1 MGRSV
6 TSSVFCTRP
15 VKLLSRREPAFF
27 IGGKNHE
34 KVLQVFFIRFRQRLR
49 DRCSESSRNILIRA
63 VAFVTCFSV
72 CVSGLLLAPNVG
84 WAGSGPQVVLAA
96 GGSSGGGGADDS
108 SWDKLVA
115 RVKGLEGF
123 RDYINNTYANRVG
136 ADINALQKR
145 VASLEKFADYINND
159 YANRVAKSIMDLQSF
174 RDYINNVYAN
184 QVGSSISKLQDSVS
198 DLQKFQS
205 YINNTF
211 ASKFDAMGA
220 KVEYLN
226 GPWATKVA
234 TQIGDLQKFQEYVN
248 TTFAGKVDA
257 VGAKVEYLNGP
268 WANKVATQIGDLQKF
283 QSYVNTTFAGKV
295 DKLGSDVSSLN
306 DFRTYMNTT
315 FVQKN
320 SAAIQAVDDRVS
332 DVDNRVSDVNVS
344 LLALSSKV
352 DGMGV
357 VDLTVV
363 THAIDVV
370 RDSVNTVNDTAL
382 KIFNFLHDDF
392 WPLFQ
397 DLHTLIDNSVMQ
409 ILDKVTGIDNKFAG
423 FWSDFK
429 DFRDVTSGFYL
440 NFGKVMA
447 DFQKGVF
454 SGLLAVSEW
463 LKAIYYSI
471 QNLPAPETSEIHLP
485 PKDGGGGGSGTNI
498 WDVLKQLIESL
509 GTIVGKLVDALS
521 KLADLVSQL
530 FVPKDLSFI
539 SDTFDGISS
548 KFDKK
553 FAIFIDFGSS
563 LKGLFSSRHALKDF
577 SLSFAGASV
586 VVPLSMVS
594 TLAGTMRPLLTG
606 LFVLLTVIGVYR
618 RFTDGEVVS

>member
-1 MGRSV
+1 
-6 TSSVFCTRP
+6 
-15 VKLLSRREPAFF
+15 
-27 IGGKNHE
+27 
-34 KVLQVFFIRFRQRLR
+34 
-49 DRCSESSRNILIRA
+49 
-63 VAFVTCFSV
+63 
-72 CVSGLLLAPNVG
+72 
-84 WAGSGPQVVLAA
+84 
-96 GGSSGGGGADDS
+96 
-108 SWDKLVA
+108 
-115 RVKGLEGF
+115 
-123 RDYINNTYANRVG
+123 
-136 ADINALQKR
+136 
-145 VASLEKFADYINND
+145 
-159 YANRVAKSIMDLQSF
+159 MDLQSF
-174 RDYINNVYAN
+174 RDYINNVYSEK
-184 QVGSSISKLQDSVS
+184 VSDSISTLR
-198 DLQKFQS
+198 
-205 YINNTF
+205 
-211 ASKFDAMGA
+211 G

-226 GPWATKVA
+226 GPWASDVA
-234 TQIGDLQKFQEYVN
+234 TKIGDLQKFRDYVN
-248 TTFAGKVDA
+248 NTFASKVGSLGGKVEYLNGPWASDVA
-257 VGAKVEYLNGP
+257 TKIGDLQKFRDYVNNTFASKVDSIGGKVEYLNGP
-268 WANKVATQIGDLQKF
+268 WANKIAGDI
-283 QSYVNTTFAGKV
+283 
-295 DKLGSDVSSLN
+295 SSLN
-306 DFRTYMNTT
+306 DFRSYMNTT

-332 DVDNRVSDVNVS
+332 AVDNRVSDTNVF
-344 LLALSSKV
+344 LAALSTKV

-392 WPLFQ
+392 WPLFK
-397 DLHTLIDNSVMQ
+397 DLHTLIDSSVMQ

-594 TLAGTMRPLLTG
+594 VLAGTMRPLLTG

>member
-1 MGRSV
+1 M
-6 TSSVFCTRP
+6 
-15 VKLLSRREPAFF
+15 
-27 IGGKNHE
+27 
-34 KVLQVFFIRFRQRLR
+34 R
-49 DRCSESSRNILIRA
+49 DRCSEPARNIFVRA
-63 VAFVTCFSV
+63 VAFVACFSV

-84 WAGSGPQVVLAA
+84 WAGSEPQVVLAA
-96 GGSSGGGGADDS
+96 GGSSGGAGADDS
-108 SWDKLVA
+108 SWDKLVD
-115 RVKGLEGF
+115 RVKNLEGF
-123 RDYINNTYANRVG
+123 RDFINNTYANRVG
-136 ADINALQKR
+136 ADINALQNR

-159 YANRVAKSIMDLQSF
+159 YANRVAKSIMDLQTF

-205 YINNTF
+205 YVNNTF
-211 ASKFDAMGA
+211 ASKVDAMGS

-257 VGAKVEYLNGP
+257 MGSKVEYLNGP
-268 WANKVATQIGDLQKF
+268 WATKVATQIGDLQKF

-295 DKLGSDVSSLN
+295 DGLGADISSLN

-332 DVDNRVSDVNVS
+332 DVNVS
-344 LLALSSKV
+344 LAALSAKV

-363 THAIDVV
+363 VHAIDAV
-370 RDSVNTVNDTAL
+370 RDNVNTVNDTAL
-382 KIFNFLHDDF
+382 KIYNFLHDDF
-392 WPLFQ
+392 WPMFK
-397 DLHTLIDNSVMQ
+397 DLHTLIDSSVMQ

-471 QNLPAPETSEIHLP
+471 QSLPAPETSEIHLP
-485 PKDGGGGGSGTNI
+485 TNDDGGGGSGTNI

-539 SDTFDGISS
+539 TDTFDGISS

-594 TLAGTMRPLLTG
+594 TLAGQMRPLLTG
-606 LFVLLTVIGVYR
+606 LFVLLTVTGVYR

>member
-6 TSSVFCTRP
+6 ISSVFYTRLA
-15 VKLLSRREPAFF
+15 KLLSRREPAFLL
-27 IGGKNHE
+27 GGKDHE
-34 KVLQVFFIRFRQRLR
+34 KVLQVFFIGFRQRLR
-49 DRCSESSRNILIRA
+49 DRCSESSRNFLIRA
-63 VAFVTCFSV
+63 VAFVACFGF

-84 WAGSGPQVVLAA
+84 WVGSKPQVVLAA

-108 SWDKLVA
+108 SWDRLVS
-115 RVKGLEGF
+115 
-123 RDYINNTYANRVG
+123 RVG
-136 ADINALQKR
+136 N
-145 VASLEKFADYINND
+145 LEKFRDWINSTYSTKVSNSISALEKRVSDLETFRDYINND
-159 YANRVAKSIMDLQSF
+159 YANKVAKSIMDLQSF
-174 RDYINNVYAN
+174 RDYINNVYSAK
-184 QVGSSISKLQDSVS
+184 VSDSISTLQGKVDYLNGPWASDVATKIG
-198 DLQKFQS
+198 DLQKFRD
-205 YINNTF
+205 YVNNTF
-211 ASKFDAMGA
+211 APKVDSIGGKVEYLNGPWATDVATKIGDLQKFRDYVNNTFAPKVDSLGG

-234 TQIGDLQKFQEYVN
+234 GD
-248 TTFAGKVDA
+248 
-257 VGAKVEYLNGP
+257 
-268 WANKVATQIGDLQKF
+268 I
-283 QSYVNTTFAGKV
+283 
-295 DKLGSDVSSLN
+295 SSLN

-320 SAAIQAVDDRVS
+320 SAAIQAVDSRVS
-332 DVDNRVSDVNVS
+332 AVDKRVNDVNVS
-344 LLALSSKV
+344 LAALSSKV
-352 DGMGV
+352 DGLGV

-440 NFGKVMA
+440 NFAKVMA

-454 SGLLAVSEW
+454 SGLIAVSEW

-539 SDTFDGISS
+539 TDTFNGISS

-553 FAIFIDFGSS
+553 FAIFIDLGSS

-594 TLAGTMRPLLTG
+594 TLAGQMRPLLTG
-606 LFVLLTVIGVYR
+606 LFVLLTATGVYR

>member
-1 MGRSV
+1 
-6 TSSVFCTRP
+6 
-15 VKLLSRREPAFF
+15 
-27 IGGKNHE
+27 
-34 KVLQVFFIRFRQRLR
+34 
-49 DRCSESSRNILIRA
+49 
-63 VAFVTCFSV
+63 
-72 CVSGLLLAPNVG
+72 
-84 WAGSGPQVVLAA
+84 
-96 GGSSGGGGADDS
+96 
-108 SWDKLVA
+108 
-115 RVKGLEGF
+115 
-123 RDYINNTYANRVG
+123 
-136 ADINALQKR
+136 
-145 VASLEKFADYINND
+145 
-159 YANRVAKSIMDLQSF
+159 MDLQSF

-184 QVGSSISKLQDSVS
+184 QVGSSISKLQDNVS

-220 KVEYLN
+220 KVDYLN

-248 TTFAGKVDA
+248 NTFAGKVDA
-257 VGAKVEYLNGP
+257 LGGKVDYLNGP
-268 WANKVATQIGDLQKF
+268 WATKVATQIGDLQNF
-283 QSYVNTTFAGKV
+283 QKYVNTTFAGKV
-295 DKLGSDVSSLN
+295 DKLGADVSSLN

-332 DVDNRVSDVNVS
+332 AVDNRVSDVNVS
-344 LLALSSKV
+344 LAALSAKV

-357 VDLTVV
+357 VDLSVV

-370 RDSVNTVNDTAL
+370 RDSVNAVNDTAL

-392 WPLFQ
+392 WPMFQ
-397 DLHTLIDNSVMQ
+397 DLHTLIDNSVMK

-471 QNLPAPETSEIHLP
+471 QSLPAPETSEIHLP
-485 PKDGGGGGSGTNI
+485 TNDGGGGGSGTNI

-539 SDTFDGISS
+539 TDTFNGISS

-577 SLSFAGASV
+577 SLSFAGATV

-594 TLAGTMRPLLTG
+594 TLAGQMRPLLTG
-606 LFVLLTVIGVYR
+606 LFVLLTVTGVYR

>member
-1 MGRSV
+1 
-6 TSSVFCTRP
+6 
-15 VKLLSRREPAFF
+15 
-27 IGGKNHE
+27 
-34 KVLQVFFIRFRQRLR
+34 
-49 DRCSESSRNILIRA
+49 
-63 VAFVTCFSV
+63 
-72 CVSGLLLAPNVG
+72 
-84 WAGSGPQVVLAA
+84 
-96 GGSSGGGGADDS
+96 
-108 SWDKLVA
+108 
-115 RVKGLEGF
+115 
-123 RDYINNTYANRVG
+123 
-136 ADINALQKR
+136 
-145 VASLEKFADYINND
+145 
-159 YANRVAKSIMDLQSF
+159 MDLQTF

-184 QVGSSISKLQDSVS
+184 KVGSSISNLQDNVS

-205 YINNTF
+205 YVNN
-211 ASKFDAMGA
+211 
-220 KVEYLN
+220 
-226 GPWATKVA
+226 
-234 TQIGDLQKFQEYVN
+234 
-248 TTFAGKVDA
+248 TFAGKVDA
-257 VGAKVEYLNGP
+257 MGAKVEYLNGP

-283 QSYVNTTFAGKV
+283 QSYVNDTFAGKV
-295 DKLGSDVSSLN
+295 DALGGKVDYLNGPWATKVATQIGDLQKFQSYVNDTFAGKVDSLGADVSSLK

-332 DVDNRVSDVNVS
+332 DVNVS
-344 LLALSSKV
+344 LAALSTKV

-370 RDSVNTVNDTAL
+370 RDSVNTVNDNAL
-382 KIFNFLHDDF
+382 KIYNFLHDDF
-392 WPLFQ
+392 WPLFK
-397 DLHTLIDNSVMQ
+397 DLHTLIDSSVMQ

-594 TLAGTMRPLLTG
+594 VLAGTMRPLLTG

>member
-1 MGRSV
+1 HYEASARDGGDKSLQAQIHDEASV
-6 TSSVFCTRP
+6 RDGSDKSLQAQIHDEAAARDSDDKSLQSQITATNGLVAAVSSVADTN
-15 VKLLSRREPAFF
+15 KKQINSLSGSVA
-27 IGGKNHE
+27 G
-34 KVLQVFFIRFRQRLR
+34 LQKGVNQAQAGV
-49 DRCSESSRNILIRA
+49 DANA
-63 VAFVTCFSV
+63 VQINKFLNLA
-72 CVSGLLLAPNVG
+72 SGLQQGIDSLSAP
-84 WAGSGPQVVLAA
+84 
-96 GGSSGGGGADDS
+96 
-108 SWDKLVA
+108 
-115 RVKGLEGF
+115 
-123 RDYINNTYANRVG
+123 
-136 ADINALQKR
+136 
-145 VASLEKFADYINND
+145 
-159 YANRVAKSIMDLQSF
+159 
-174 RDYINNVYAN
+174 
-184 QVGSSISKLQDSVS
+184 
-198 DLQKFQS
+198 
-205 YINNTF
+205 
-211 ASKFDAMGA
+211 
-220 KVEYLN
+220 
-226 GPWATKVA
+226 
-234 TQIGDLQKFQEYVN
+234 
-248 TTFAGKVDA
+248 
-257 VGAKVEYLNGP
+257 
-268 WANKVATQIGDLQKF
+268 
-283 QSYVNTTFAGKV
+283 
-295 DKLGSDVSSLN
+295 
-306 DFRTYMNTT
+306 
-315 FVQKN
+315 
-320 SAAIQAVDDRVS
+320 
-332 DVDNRVSDVNVS
+332 
-344 LLALSSKV
+344 
-352 DGMGV
+352 
-357 VDLTVV
+357 VDLSIV

-370 RDSVNTVNDTAL
+370 RDSVNSVNDTAL

-392 WPLFQ
+392 WPMFR
-397 DLHTLIDNSVMQ
+397 DLHTLIDSSVMQ

-485 PKDGGGGGSGTNI
+485 TNDDGHGGSGTNI

-521 KLADLVSQL
+521 KLGDLVSQL

-539 SDTFDGISS
+539 SDTFDGISA

-594 TLAGTMRPLLTG
+594 ALAGQMRPLLTG
-606 LFVLLTVIGVYR
+606 LFVLLTVTGVYR

>member
-1 MGRSV
+1 QIHDEAAARDSDDKSLQSQITATNGLV
-6 TSSVFCTRP
+6 AAVSSVADTN
-15 VKLLSRREPAFF
+15 KKQINSLSGSVA
-27 IGGKNHE
+27 G
-34 KVLQVFFIRFRQRLR
+34 LQKGVNQAQAGVDANVVQINKFL
-49 DRCSESSRNILIRA
+49 NLA
-63 VAFVTCFSV
+63 
-72 CVSGLLLAPNVG
+72 SGLQQG
-84 WAGSGPQVVLAA
+84 I
-96 GGSSGGGGADDS
+96 DS
-108 SWDKLVA
+108 L
-115 RVKGLEGF
+115 
-123 RDYINNTYANRVG
+123 
-136 ADINALQKR
+136 
-145 VASLEKFADYINND
+145 
-159 YANRVAKSIMDLQSF
+159 
-174 RDYINNVYAN
+174 
-184 QVGSSISKLQDSVS
+184 SV
-198 DLQKFQS
+198 
-205 YINNTF
+205 
-211 ASKFDAMGA
+211 
-220 KVEYLN
+220 
-226 GPWATKVA
+226 P
-234 TQIGDLQKFQEYVN
+234 
-248 TTFAGKVDA
+248 
-257 VGAKVEYLNGP
+257 
-268 WANKVATQIGDLQKF
+268 
-283 QSYVNTTFAGKV
+283 
-295 DKLGSDVSSLN
+295 
-306 DFRTYMNTT
+306 
-315 FVQKN
+315 
-320 SAAIQAVDDRVS
+320 
-332 DVDNRVSDVNVS
+332 
-344 LLALSSKV
+344 
-352 DGMGV
+352 
-357 VDLTVV
+357 VDLSIV

-370 RDSVNTVNDTAL
+370 RDSVNSVNDTAL

-392 WPLFQ
+392 WPMFR
-397 DLHTLIDNSVMQ
+397 DLHTLIDSSVMQ

-454 SGLLAVSEW
+454 SGFLAVSEW

-485 PKDGGGGGSGTNI
+485 TNDGGGGGSGTNI

-509 GTIVGKLVDALS
+509 GIIVGKLVDALS

-594 TLAGTMRPLLTG
+594 ALAGQMRPLLTG
-606 LFVLLTVIGVYR
+606 LFVLLTVTGVYR

>member
-1 MGRSV
+1 M
-6 TSSVFCTRP
+6 
-15 VKLLSRREPAFF
+15 LSRREPAFLL
-27 IGGKNHE
+27 GGKNHE
-34 KVLQVFFIRFRQRLR
+34 KVLQIFFIRFRQRLR
-49 DRCSESSRNILIRA
+49 GRCSEPSRNIFVRA
-63 VAFVTCFSV
+63 LAFVTCFSV
-72 CVSGLLLAPNVG
+72 CVSGLILAPDLG
-84 WAGSGPQVVLAA
+84 GFGSVPQVVYATDVHWG
-96 GGSSGGGGADDS
+96 GGSSGGGGASTNDGSKYDDGPLWAALTSLQQQINVQANGLRLVNDEYLKSLQTQINANAS
-108 SWDKLVA
+108 SINSIWNDGMRSLQVQISNEYSARDSGDKSLQAQIHDEASARDGGDKSLQAQIHDEASMRDGVDKSLQAQIHGEASTRDGADKSLQAQIHDEASVRDGSDKSLQNQIHDEAAARDSDDKSLQSQITATNGLVA
-115 RVKGLEGF
+115 AVSSVADTNKKQ
-123 RDYINNTYANRVG
+123 INIFSDSVAG
-136 ADINALQKR
+136 LQKG
-145 VASLEKFADYINND
+145 
-159 YANRVAKSIMDLQSF
+159 
-174 RDYINNVYAN
+174 
-184 QVGSSISKLQDSVS
+184 VGKAQ
-198 DLQKFQS
+198 
-205 YINNTF
+205 
-211 ASKFDAMGA
+211 
-220 KVEYLN
+220 
-226 GPWATKVA
+226 
-234 TQIGDLQKFQEYVN
+234 
-248 TTFAGKVDA
+248 AGVDA
-257 VGAKVEYLNGP
+257 NAVQI
-268 WANKVATQIGDLQKF
+268 NKFFNLASGLQ
-283 QSYVNTTFAGKV
+283 QSI
-295 DKLGSDVSSLN
+295 DS
-306 DFRTYMNTT
+306 
-315 FVQKN
+315 
-320 SAAIQAVDDRVS
+320 
-332 DVDNRVSDVNVS
+332 
-344 LLALSSKV
+344 LSSP
-352 DGMGV
+352 
-357 VDLTVV
+357 VDLSIV

-370 RDSVNTVNDTAL
+370 RDSVNSVNDTAL

-392 WPLFQ
+392 WPMFR
-397 DLHTLIDNSVMQ
+397 DLHTLIDSSVMQ

-471 QNLPAPETSEIHLP
+471 QNLPAPETSEVHLP
-485 PKDGGGGGSGTNI
+485 TNDGGGGGSGTNI

-553 FAIFIDFGSS
+553 FAIFIDFSSS

-586 VVPLSMVS
+586 VVPLSTVS
-594 TLAGTMRPLLTG
+594 VLAGTMRPLLTG